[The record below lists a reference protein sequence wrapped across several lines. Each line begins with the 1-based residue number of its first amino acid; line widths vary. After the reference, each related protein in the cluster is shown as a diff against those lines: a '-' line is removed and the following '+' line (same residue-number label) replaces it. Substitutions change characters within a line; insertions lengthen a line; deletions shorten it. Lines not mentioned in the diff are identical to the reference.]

1 MQERQLKTL
10 FKSYKETSLFGR
22 YIYTDSIL
30 NLLKSN
36 SVKSYVSTIGKS
48 VNQEDIYS
56 ITIGSGSKKI
66 LMWSQMHGNESTTT
80 KAIFDLL
87 NTLMASEHV
96 SKFILEACTLC
107 IIPILNPD
115 GAKAYTRLNANN
127 IDLNRDA
134 QELSQP
140 ESKALKQ
147 VFNKFKPDYCFNLHD
162 QRTIYSAGNTNNPAT
177 VSFLAP
183 AQDADCTITD
193 TRKVA
198 MEIISV
204 MNSNLQQ
211 QIPDQVGVYDD
222 AFNINCVGDTFQ
234 SLDTPTILFEA
245 GHFQKDYD
253 REVTR
258 EYIFQSLLIAI
269 HYIAKQQHIT
279 GEHYKDYLKI
289 PENQKL
295 FYDIIIRSALNRD
308 IGILYKEVLK
318 NGSIDFVPTIEK
330 ISNLNA
336 CFAHKEIDARGFE
349 VLTGDGNV
357 LSEESENDFVFIN
370 NENFSLKLK

>member
-36 SVKSYVSTIGKS
+36 SVKSHVSTIGKS

-87 NTLMASEHV
+87 NTLMASEQV

-147 VFNKFKPDYCFNLHD
+147 VFNEFKPDYCFNLHD

-198 MEIISV
+198 MEIVSV

-253 REVTR
+253 REITR
-258 EYIFQSLLIAI
+258 EYIFQSLFIAI
-269 HYIAKQQHIT
+269 HYIAKQLHIT

-289 PENQKL
+289 PENQKM
-295 FYDIIIRSALNRD
+295 FYDIIIRNTLNRD

-318 NGSIDFVPTIEK
+318 NGSIDFVPTIKK

-357 LSEESENDFVFIN
+357 LLEESENDFVFIN